1 MANNTTMN
9 AISLKPFATLKK
21 SNDLKI
27 VVVSVLYYASA
38 QFGLWLS
45 FGETKTIPLW
55 PPAGLALALLIIL
68 KHRTWPAITIGSLIA
83 VAMVF
88 LHLGITFSFSVV
100 MAMVIIAIGNT
111 LEALFGHFLIRK
123 LIRVRNPFLKTT
135 HVFIFLLV
143 ALLMCTLGSG
153 ISMLSMWSNHI
164 ITSEATISTFSSLWL
179 SNVVSV
185 LIITPFVISWT
196 ANFKIEINWQRIVEG
211 IIFIGALAL
220 IVMCL
225 QLDTIS
231 STIEKSVPFLIM
243 PFLLWLGF
251 RFNLQTTMT
260 GILIASLLAIY
271 FTLHNEGPFV
281 LNTEANSR
289 LILQVF
295 IGVISISTIIL
306 YATVNERTVAQKAI
320 EKFNEQLETKVKERT
335 QELHD
340 EIQMRK
346 KIEEK
351 TRISNSKLRKANI
364 ELDNFVYSVSHD
376 LRAPIASVLGLV
388 NLAKKEEDITMM
400 KKYLAMVAESAER
413 QDSFIKDIL
422 DLSRNARLEVDSE
435 KIEFEEMINEIFDQL
450 KYSSGDKQILKDIDI
465 RQDVPFSSDKK
476 RLKVIFNNLISN
488 AIRYSNHTDPYI
500 KIDIAVDNVTAK
512 ININDN
518 GRGIPKDHLKN
529 VFKMFYRATDDNA
542 GSGLGLYIVKETV
555 DKLRGNVA
563 LNSVEKKGT
572 TVNLEIPNLSDN

>member
-1 MANNTTMN
+1 MN
-9 AISLKPFATLKK
+9 AISIKPFATLKK

-27 VVVSVLYYASA
+27 VVVSILYYLSA

-45 FGETKTIPLW
+45 FGVTKTTPLW
-55 PPAGLALALLIIL
+55 PPAGLALALLIIF

-88 LHLGITFSFSVV
+88 LHLGVVFSFSVV
-100 MAMVIIAIGNT
+100 MASVIIAIGNT
-111 LEALFGHFLIRK
+111 LEAIFGHYLISK
-123 LIRVRNPFLKTT
+123 FIKARNPFLKTT
-135 HVFIFLLV
+135 HVFVFLFV
-143 ALLMCTLGSG
+143 ALLMCTLGSSIG
-153 ISMLSMWSNHI
+153 TLSMWLNQI
-164 ITSEATISTFSSLWL
+164 IPTEATLSTFSTLWL

-185 LIITPFVISWT
+185 LIVTPFVISWT
-196 ANFKIEINWQRIVEG
+196 ADFKLYINWQRIVEG
-211 IIFIGALAL
+211 IIFVAALIL
-220 IVMCL
+220 IVMAL
-225 QLDTIS
+225 RIDSIS
-231 STIEKSVPFLIM
+231 STIEKSFPFLIM

-251 RFNLQTTMT
+251 RFNLQTTMS
-260 GILIASLLAIY
+260 GILLASLVAIY
-271 FTLHNEGPFV
+271 FTIKGEGPFV
-281 LNTEANSR
+281 LATEDHSR
-289 LILQVF
+289 LILQIF

-306 YATVNERTVAQKAI
+306 YATVNERTVAQRTI

-335 QELHD
+335 RELHD
-340 EIQMRK
+340 EIKMRK

-351 TRISNSKLRKANI
+351 TKISNSKLRKANV

-400 KKYLAMVAESAER
+400 RKYLTMVAESAER
-413 QDSFIKDIL
+413 QDTFIKDIL
-422 DLSRNARLEVDSE
+422 DLSRNARLEVARE
-435 KIEFEEMINEIFDQL
+435 EIAFEEMINEIFEEL
-450 KYSSGDKQILKDIDI
+450 KYSSGLKTISKEIDI
-465 RQDVPFSSDKK
+465 KQDVPFSSDKK

-488 AIRYSNHTDPYI
+488 AIRYSNGHDPSI
-500 KIDIAVDNVTAK
+500 RIDIEVDNFTAK

-518 GRGIPKDHLKN
+518 GRGIPKNHLKN

-563 LNSVEKKGT
+563 LTSVEKKGT
-572 TVNLEIPNLSDN
+572 SVNLEIPNLSEN

>member
-1 MANNTTMN
+1 MN

-27 VVVSVLYYASA
+27 IVVSVLYYASA

-45 FGETKTIPLW
+45 FGETKTVPLW

-83 VAMVF
+83 VALIF

-100 MAMVIIAIGNT
+100 MAMVVIAIGNT
-111 LEALFGHFLIRK
+111 LEALFGYFLIRK
-123 LIRVRNPFLKTT
+123 FIKVRNPFLKTT

-153 ISMLSMWSNHI
+153 ISMLSMWFNHI
-164 ITSEATISTFSSLWL
+164 ITSEAILSTFSSLWL
-179 SNVVSV
+179 SNVASV

-196 ANFKIEINWQRIVEG
+196 ANFKIEFNWHRIVEG
-211 IIFIGALAL
+211 IIFIAALAL
-220 IVMCL
+220 IVMSL
-225 QLDTIS
+225 QIDTIS

-271 FTLHNEGPFV
+271 FTLHYEGPFV
-281 LNTEANSR
+281 LDSEDNSR

-340 EIQMRK
+340 EIQVRK

-388 NLAKKEEDITMM
+388 NLAKKEEDIIMM

-413 QDSFIKDIL
+413 QDTFIKDIL

-450 KYSSGDKQILKDIDI
+450 KYSSGEKQILKDIYI
-465 RQDVPFSSDKK
+465 KQDVPFNSDKK

-500 KIDIAVDNVTAK
+500 KIDIAVNSVTAK

-518 GRGIPKDHLKN
+518 GRGIPKGHLKN